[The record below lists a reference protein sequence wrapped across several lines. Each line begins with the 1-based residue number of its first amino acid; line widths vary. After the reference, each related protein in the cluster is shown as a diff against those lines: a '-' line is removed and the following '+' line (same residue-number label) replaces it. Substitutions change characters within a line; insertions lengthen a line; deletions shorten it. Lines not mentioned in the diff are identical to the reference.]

1 MFSRRNM
8 NPKLSSIDDSENQQ
22 LNEDLYLKYNLQEMD
37 ADDLVQKYDHSS
49 EKIQKLIRLI
59 LSERGFNRKEIA
71 HMLV

>member
-8 NPKLSSIDDSENQQ
+8 NFKLSSIDDSENQL
-22 LNEDLYLKYNLQEMD
+22 LNKDLYLKYNLQEMD
-37 ADDLVQKYDHSS
+37 AEDLVQKYRHSS

-71 HMLV
+71 HILL

>member
-8 NPKLSSIDDSENQQ
+8 NPKLSFIDDSENQQ

-37 ADDLVQKYDHSS
+37 ADDLVQKYHHSS

-59 LSERGFNRKEIA
+59 LSGRGFNRKEIA

>member
-1 MFSRRNM
+1 M
-8 NPKLSSIDDSENQQ
+8 NPKLSFIDDSENQQ

>member
-1 MFSRRNM
+1 
-8 NPKLSSIDDSENQQ
+8 
-22 LNEDLYLKYNLQEMD
+22 MD

>member
-1 MFSRRNM
+1 MFRRGNM
-8 NPKLSSIDDSENQQ
+8 NSIINSIANSGNQQ

>member
-1 MFSRRNM
+1 M
-8 NPKLSSIDDSENQQ
+8 NSKISSIADSGNQQ
-22 LNEDLYLKYNLQEMD
+22 LNENLYLKYNLQGMN
-37 ADDLVQKYDHSS
+37 ADDLVQKYQHSS

>member
-8 NPKLSSIDDSENQQ
+8 NFKLSSIDASRNQL
-22 LNEDLYLKYNLQEMD
+22 LNEDLYLKYSFQEMD
-37 ADDLVQKYDHSS
+37 AGDLVQKYHHSS

-71 HMLV
+71 HILL

>member
-1 MFSRRNM
+1 M
-8 NPKLSSIDDSENQQ
+8 NFKLSFIDDSENQQ

>member
-1 MFSRRNM
+1 M
-8 NPKLSSIDDSENQQ
+8 NSKISSIADSGNQQ

-37 ADDLVQKYDHSS
+37 ADDLVQKYQYSS

-59 LSERGFNRKEIA
+59 LSERGFSRKEIV